1 MASLSAQ
8 IEEMEEELYEAQG
21 RARDY
26 EEENSRLKDEV
37 SDLEDQVAEH
47 EAYIEW
53 IDDTYPEARTAYDA
67 KCRLDSAQT

>member
-8 IEEMEEELYEAQG
+8 IEEMEEELYGAQ
-21 RARDY
+21 AQVRDY

-47 EAYIEW
+47 EAYIDW
-53 IDDTYPEARTAYDA
+53 IDETYPEARIAYDA
-67 KCRLDSAQT
+67 KQRLDEAA